1 MNWKCIDI
9 LADNETRLDDTISSY
24 KVTVPG
30 YAPERNDRNR
40 DGGGVALY
48 IRNTSNYER
57 IFDLEWTGIKVIKPK
72 AKPFIVSRWYRPL
85 ESLGLGVNILGSL
98 NYNVAACPLESH
110 SKNLLEI
117 SNLYQY
123 HQLINE
129 HTRITQKSAT
139 TIDLFLTNN
148 KELENLLTKELENLL
163 FPKGNQ
169 RSWSLDNL

>member
-1 MNWKCIDI
+1 MKLVSMI
-9 LADNETRLDDTISSY
+9 LYL
-24 KVTVPG
+24 VTKLQYQAPG